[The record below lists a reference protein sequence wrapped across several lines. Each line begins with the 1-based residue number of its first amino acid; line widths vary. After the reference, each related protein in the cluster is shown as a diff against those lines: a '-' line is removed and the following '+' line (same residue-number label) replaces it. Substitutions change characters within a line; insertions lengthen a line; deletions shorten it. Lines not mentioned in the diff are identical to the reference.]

1 MEQAAKL
8 AALPSGSLRETKR
21 LLKAPIK
28 EQIEETMTAE
38 AKSFAAALSGDEF
51 RAAAMKVLQR

>member
-38 AKSFAAALSGDEF
+38 AKSFAAALSGDESGPP
-51 RAAAMKVLQR
+51 Q